1 MAQPQVARIT
11 CSLCS
16 GWYNS
21 EREFRDHMQTVHRM
35 FVSDQNSF
43 QNDCTQQGGS
53 KNQLGASKEEWAR
66 LSVRLRNRV
75 RERFNQEE
83 LDAIDRFILVATHG
97 SLFDDVCR

>member
-1 MAQPQVARIT
+1 MAQAQVARIT

-16 GWYNS
+16 GWYIS
-21 EREFRDHMQTVHRM
+21 EREFRDHMQTVHRR
-35 FVSDQNSF
+35 FAPNQIAFQSDF
-43 QNDCTQQGGS
+43 AQQDGS

-83 LDAIDRFILVATHG
+83 LEAIDRFILVATHG
-97 SLFDDVCR
+97 SIFEDMFR